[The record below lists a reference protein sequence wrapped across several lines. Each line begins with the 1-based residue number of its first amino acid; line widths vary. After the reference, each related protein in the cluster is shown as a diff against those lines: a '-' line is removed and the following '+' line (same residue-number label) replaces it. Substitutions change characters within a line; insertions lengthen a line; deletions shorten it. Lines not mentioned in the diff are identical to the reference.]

1 MRIDIIAEKNSTK
14 LSVIK
19 IKLETLWTKIKNQE
33 INYIVSE
40 LINYI
45 ENSLAKIE
53 IDEAI
58 SIDDNN
64 DTNNGDI
71 DFTISWLKQNQNNSF
86 TIQISNIW
94 SKDYDIG
101 HSEKKQSLWIY
112 CREYTNEKNE
122 ILLETNDFIG
132 AINQNTWSWTF
143 ELKQTQ
149 QWIFTIK
156 CEVNKYQD
164 IVESNKEI
172 IIALCGSIL

>member
-71 DFTISWLKQNQNNSF
+71 DFTISWLKQNQNNS
-86 TIQISNIW
+86 
-94 SKDYDIG
+94 
-101 HSEKKQSLWIY
+101 
-112 CREYTNEKNE
+112 
-122 ILLETNDFIG
+122 
-132 AINQNTWSWTF
+132 WSWTF

-164 IVESNKEI
+164 IVESNKDNN
-172 IIALCGSIL
+172 SIMW